1 MNMNKENTFKVIDR
15 EGKEIEFEILFTFE
29 SDETKNN
36 YIVRIDDNTHIPN
49 DIKNIDY
56 LAYLEWLNAGNTPLP
71 VDPKTQEELILEEK
85 VSKIKEEKNEIIK
98 NPETIDNIEKYIA
111 IGIVAVIGIIGSTLL
126 IRKSKEK

>member
-1 MNMNKENTFKVIDR
+1 MYK
-15 EGKEIEFEILFTFE
+15 L
-29 SDETKNN
+29 TKNN

-85 VSKIKEEKNEIIK
+85 VSKIKEEKNKLTADLLVKYLIEHTNEEIDVYIRNNIKTLDDIKNIIIK
-98 NPETIDNIEKYIA
+98 IA
-111 IGIVAVIGIIGSTLL
+111 TVIGITL
-126 IRKSKEK
+126 RE